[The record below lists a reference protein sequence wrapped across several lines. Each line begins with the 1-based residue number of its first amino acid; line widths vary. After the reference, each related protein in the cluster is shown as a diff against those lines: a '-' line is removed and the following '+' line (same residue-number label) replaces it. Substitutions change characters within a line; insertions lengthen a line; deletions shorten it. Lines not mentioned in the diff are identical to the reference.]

1 MIALYLLRQNVCVI
15 LQFRY
20 KDVSKIIRALDIKKV
35 HCHDNISARMIKICG
50 SSILEP
56 LPIIFRNSLNSGIF
70 PDNRKRSNIVPG
82 HQKGNKQLM
91 QNCHPVSL
99 LSISSKTIERLIFN
113 LLYKCFE
120 ENSFLRFN
128 QSGFRKTDS
137 CLNQLLS
144 IADEV

>member
-35 HCHDNISARMIKICG
+35 HCHGNISARMIKICG

-56 LPIIFRNSLNSGIF
+56 LPIIFRNFLNSGIF
-70 PDNRKRSNIVPG
+70 PDNRKRANIVPG

-120 ENSFLRFN
+120 ENSFLRSS

-144 IADEV
+144 IVGEV